1 MIVSKA
7 IYNILSNDSAV
18 TQALGSGSRIFP
30 LVAKTTQALPFV
42 IYEITQD
49 DPVQT
54 KDGQSSSYIR
64 VFRLEVLCYSETYSN
79 VSDIAKACR
88 RALNRA
94 PVYPSSSYNTIKLQ
108 SINYINAS
116 EEFET
121 DSGKNGVYR
130 TRLVFEVR
138 QNTIA

>member
-1 MIVSKA
+1 MNVSKA
-7 IYNILSNDSAV
+7 IYNILSNDLTLA
-18 TQALGSGSRIFP
+18 QQLGAGNRIFP
-30 LVAKTTQALPFV
+30 LVAKSTQALPFV
-42 IYEITQD
+42 IYELTQD

-64 VFRLEVLCYSETYSN
+64 VYRLEVLCYSETYAN
-79 VSDIAKACR
+79 VSSIASACR

-94 PVYPSSSYNTIKLQ
+94 PSYPSSSYGSIKLQ

-116 EEFET
+116 EEFEAG
-121 DSGKNGVYR
+121 SGKNGVYR

>member
-116 EEFET
+116 EEFEN

>member
-7 IYNILSNDSAV
+7 IYNILSNDSTV

-30 LVAKTTQALPFV
+30 LVAKTTQAFPFV
-42 IYEITQD
+42 IYELTQD

-79 VSDIAKACR
+79 VSDIAKA
-88 RALNRA
+88 
-94 PVYPSSSYNTIKLQ
+94 
-108 SINYINAS
+108 
-116 EEFET
+116 
-121 DSGKNGVYR
+121 
-130 TRLVFEVR
+130 
-138 QNTIA
+138 